1 MYKVVV
7 FNANNSSV
15 VFLTIDLS
23 LEIHSI
29 RSPWQIVCCR

>member
-1 MYKVVV
+1 MYKVVF

-23 LEIHSI
+23 LEMILSHHLGK
-29 RSPWQIVCCR
+29 